1 MVSHKGRRMSTA
13 PDTLGFKAFAQHAG
27 FKPSYVTQLRK
38 AGRLVLT
45 DNSRAVRV
53 AESLA
58 LIRDTAD
65 PSKTGV
71 AARHAA
77 TRAKGAGQ
85 AAAKPARDDAAAQ
98 AATPV
103 DAEPVDYTDPVESS
117 HARRRAKA
125 MADKAETDA
134 LAAQRDYRLSLGELL
149 EVAAVEAVCRDTA
162 TTLRTSFE
170 NLPNTLAP
178 GLAAATNEARIRV
191 LLQDAIEHALE
202 EASRQLG
209 ALAKQEMP

>member
-1 MVSHKGRRMSTA
+1 MMQPQTA
-13 PDTLGFKAFAQHAG
+13 NFREFAAIAR
-27 FKPSYVTQLRK
+27 FKPSYITQLK
-38 AGRLVLT
+38 AAGRLVLT
-45 DNSRAVRV
+45 ENGKRIRV

-65 PSKTGV
+65 PSKAGV
-71 AARHAA
+71 VARHAA

-85 AAAKPARDDAAAQ
+85 AAAKPGRDDTGTQ

-178 GLAAATNEARIRV
+178 ELAAATDEARIRV

-209 ALAKQEMP
+209 ALARTETP